1 MPTLT
6 VFEASPAELAYEMRI
21 LALDVDLGRL
31 RAGGADLIRFNLRD
45 HPKAFQQH
53 PQVSAE
59 MGSKGEF
66 LPIFLLDGVI
76 VSKAAYPNREQLG
89 RWANVP
95 AAGGGCGGSGVC
107 TCGG

>member
-76 VSKAAYPNREQLG
+76 VSRLSQSRTVGQVGECARCGWRL
-89 RWANVP
+89 RW
-95 AAGGGCGGSGVC
+95 
-107 TCGG
+107 